1 MVKKKVKKNK
11 SKQKKKLSRSE
22 LEEYIKMA
30 SSGKGKKFLLGVRML
45 GGMPSASMGG
55 GPGTHPPM

>member
-1 MVKKKVKKNK
+1 MVKKVKRKK
-11 SKQKKKLSRSE
+11 AKQKKRKLTHSE

>member
-1 MVKKKVKKNK
+1 MRK
-11 SKQKKKLSRSE
+11 KKKLSRLE